1 MIIELGRKYNHKTFG
16 IVKKTNSVLRDKLS
30 PDPTNA
36 LKVFGVIGKVIGFII
51 KKIVAFPIHLIA
63 FAITGLFY
71 SKGKDRPYKGS
82 FIYTGVFIGL
92 MGVVGVIIKVA
103 IDLIQA

>member
-1 MIIELGRKYNHKTFG
+1 MRRKYNHKTYG
-16 IVKKTNSVLRDKLS
+16 MVKKTNSFLRDKLS
-30 PDPTNA
+30 PDPAKA

-51 KKIVAFPIHLIA
+51 KKIIAFPVHLIA

-71 SKGKDRPYKGS
+71 NKRKDCPYKGS

-92 MGVVGVIIKVA
+92 MGIVALIIKVA
-103 IDLIQA
+103 VDVIQA